1 MATANAATN
10 YLEEKLLKYIFDNN
24 SGTFNSPGASLYVG
38 LATAVSDAEAGTL
51 TEATYQNYTRQQV
64 NGASS
69 GWTISTAGGT
79 CTASNAANIE
89 FSASGSSPTNQT
101 ITHAFVADAAT
112 SGNILFVGQLDG
124 SKTIGNLDIFRIT
137 TGNRSIELK

>member
-10 YLEEKLLKYIFDNN
+10 YLEEKVLKYIFDNN

-51 TEATYQNYTRQQV
+51 TEATYQNYSRQQV
-64 NGASS
+64 DGTSS
-69 GWTISTAGGT
+69 GWTIGTGSGT

-101 ITHAFVADAAT
+101 ITHCFCLLYT
-112 SGNILFVGQLDG
+112 SPSPRDRG
-124 SKTIGNLDIFRIT
+124 
-137 TGNRSIELK
+137 